1 MVERIN
7 KAKIRPEE
15 QIEKTE
21 SRQDTLCNRIT
32 VERAIRQKQTQEQKQ
47 KKKKEWASW
56 VGLCQT

>member
-1 MVERIN
+1 M
-7 KAKIRPEE
+7 KGPIRPEE

-32 VERAIRQKQTQEQKQ
+32 VERAIKTEIDTRAEEEE
-47 KKKKEWASW
+47 KKEWASW